1 MGCFFAATK
10 TNIKDASR
18 ARELFCW
25 ARVFHFRHSQGSLL
39 IMANFKLAIGAL
51 AIAALIGSP
60 IAAQAKSHKHMK
72 HHSSM
77 SSSQTTTG
85 ANMKSNKG
93 SASNP
98 NAGPGMSKS
107 SDK

>member
-1 MGCFFAATK
+1 
-10 TNIKDASR
+10 
-18 ARELFCW
+18 
-25 ARVFHFRHSQGSLL
+25 
-39 IMANFKLAIGAL
+39 MAKFKLAIGAL

-60 IAAQAKSHKHMK
+60 IAAQAKSYKHMK

-93 SASNP
+93 ANP
-98 NAGPGMSKS
+98 KDNAGPGMSKS
-107 SDK
+107 SSDK